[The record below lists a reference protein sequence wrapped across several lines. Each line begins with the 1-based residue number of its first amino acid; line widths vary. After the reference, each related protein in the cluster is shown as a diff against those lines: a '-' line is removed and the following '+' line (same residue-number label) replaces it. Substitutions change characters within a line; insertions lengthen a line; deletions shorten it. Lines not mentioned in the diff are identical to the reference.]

1 MPTNLRPDQLVT
13 LLRRAI
19 RERMLV
25 PGQSLNQD
33 ELARRFGVS
42 RIPLR
47 EALRTL
53 TGEGLVVMRP
63 GIGAVVTELHAQ
75 ELTELFD
82 LRMQIEPA
90 LTAATVGR
98 VSATELAELRLL
110 AARIDQLAASGSDV
124 DAWSTQHY
132 AFHRRLFEL
141 AGRRHALRL
150 VMQVV
155 NLMEPYA
162 RLSMSLDQGQDHA
175 HQEHSTLLDA
185 IEAGD
190 PDLVAD
196 VVTKTIGMSRQRLSI
211 AVESD
216 AAAADPLAA
225 LLVDLQ
231 DER

>member
-1 MPTNLRPDQLVT
+1 MAATLRPDQLVD

-33 ELARRFGVS
+33 DLARRFGVS

-63 GIGAVVTELHAQ
+63 GIGAVVTELRAQ
-75 ELTELFD
+75 ELSELFD
-82 LRMQIEPA
+82 LRMQLEPA
-90 LTAATVGR
+90 LTAAVVGR
-98 VSATELAELRLL
+98 VSSSELTELKEIGNRIDAL
-110 AARIDQLAASGSDV
+110 AADGSNIDL
-124 DAWSTQHY
+124 WSSQHY

-155 NLMEPYA
+155 NLMEPYS
-162 RLSMSLDQGQDHA
+162 RLSMSLDDGSDHA
-175 HQEHSTLLDA
+175 HREHHTLLAA

-190 PDLVAD
+190 AEQVTA
-196 VVTKTIGMSRQRLSI
+196 VVRDTVQMSQLRL
-211 AVESD
+211 ATALD
-216 AAAADPLAA
+216 AGAATADPLAA